1 MRNGMKSRKMK
12 RNSKTATPTLHV
24 IWICT
29 ASVLCTCFKYLKNI
43 FKKSENEKD
52 FRIPY
57 KKPRIKKLRIRHFT
71 QPAAV
76 PKIKTFCQSDNGQH
90 GQMNTVHQKSKK
102 PFSFTN
108 YDCLWG
114 LTTSRVLPQ
123 PQTLLSLPMYNQKES
138 ILLFRERRKR
148 QIRAQAVIGHTL
160 LLEPLHLPIFADIC
174 HIWC

>member
-76 PKIKTFCQSDNGQH
+76 PKIKTFCQSDNGQL
-90 GQMNTVHQKSKK
+90 GQMNAVQCSPKK
-102 PFSFTN
+102 PFSFPN

-114 LTTSRVLPQ
+114 LTTSRVLSQ
-123 PQTLLSLPMYNQKES
+123 PQTLLSLPIKKSQYYFLGKGG
-138 ILLFRERRKR
+138 KR
-148 QIRAQAVIGHTL
+148 QIKAH
-160 LLEPLHLPIFADIC
+160 LEPLHLPIFADIC

>member
-114 LTTSRVLPQ
+114 LTTSRVLSQ
-123 PQTLLSLPMYNQKES
+123 PQTFLSLPVNTT
-138 ILLFRERRKR
+138 F
-148 QIRAQAVIGHTL
+148 
-160 LLEPLHLPIFADIC
+160 
-174 HIWC
+174 